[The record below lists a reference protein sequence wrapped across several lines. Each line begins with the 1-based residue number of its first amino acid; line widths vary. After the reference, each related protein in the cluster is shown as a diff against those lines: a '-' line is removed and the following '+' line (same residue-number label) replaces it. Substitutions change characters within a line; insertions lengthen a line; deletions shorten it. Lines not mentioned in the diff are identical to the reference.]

1 MTRSFRISESA
12 FTGLEE
18 GAARHRVSLNTL
30 VNQMFMSYSD
40 LDRFFERSGYVKVPK
55 SAFRRILE
63 HISEDDLAAAAQ
75 QSAEDEGKAII
86 LAKYGTVSLFTVLDS
101 FRTYVGYTSF
111 AEYSQVL
118 SPEGKR
124 VITLM
129 HNNGKKV
136 SIWLS
141 QNLISFLN
149 MIKVHAK
156 IILTD
161 NAILIEV

>member
-1 MTRSFRISESA
+1 MTSQQRLNNLPKMKVKQSFLPN
-12 FTGLEE
+12 TGQC
-18 GAARHRVSLNTL
+18 HSSP
-30 VNQMFMSYSD
+30 F
-40 LDRFFERSGYVKVPK
+40 
-55 SAFRRILE
+55 
-63 HISEDDLAAAAQ
+63 
-75 QSAEDEGKAII
+75 
-86 LAKYGTVSLFTVLDS
+86 LDS